1 MISDFVQ
8 LSIVS
13 HFRHILIKI
22 KKTKQKVNS
31 ISIGHT
37 RKSPLSYPGGDF
49 QGGFTIKGGWQ
60 NEFVSRQDKSKRA
73 SNSHVR
79 KERGFLLLDYDF
91 VAVQKMFSIS
101 FNPRVY

>member
-13 HFRHILIKI
+13 HLRLILIKI

-37 RKSPLSYPGGDF
+37 KKSPLSYPGGDF
-49 QGGFTIKGGWQ
+49 QGDFTIAIIYKTQLGNGFSQINENASIYMYMQKKG
-60 NEFVSRQDKSKRA
+60 
-73 SNSHVR
+73 
-79 KERGFLLLDYDF
+79 
-91 VAVQKMFSIS
+91 I
-101 FNPRVY
+101 